1 MDKIRF
7 GIVGMGVQGS
17 LYANIL
23 TGASIPY
30 MPSIDIPKKCTLT
43 AVSSRSEKAK
53 DFASHLSN
61 VAFFYDW
68 KEMISSDLCDAII
81 ITVPHFLHHEIASF
95 AHRRLEHLL
104 VFHIRHVCP

>member
-1 MDKIRF
+1 MDKIRL

-23 TGASIPY
+23 TGAAIPY
-30 MPSIDIPKKCTLT
+30 MSSISIPNGCTLT

-53 DFASHLSN
+53 EFASHLSN

-68 KEMISSDLCDAII
+68 KEMISSTLCDAII
-81 ITVPHFLHHEIASF
+81 ITVPHFLHHEIAIYALSNGK
-95 AHRRLEHLL
+95 
-104 VFHIRHVCP
+104 HV